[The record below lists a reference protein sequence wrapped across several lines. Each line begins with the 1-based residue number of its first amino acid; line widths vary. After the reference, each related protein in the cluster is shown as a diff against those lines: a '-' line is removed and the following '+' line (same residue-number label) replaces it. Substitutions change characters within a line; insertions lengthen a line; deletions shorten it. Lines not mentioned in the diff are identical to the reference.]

1 MPKTRSS
8 TCKKSAS
15 CTKRSGHPARCNSKG
30 ARVVSVKGKPAKLV
44 TGLEAVLAGDL
55 PSVVEY
61 FQTHEVDEE
70 ELLEKFN
77 TSKVR
82 FSKLGIDQS
91 EKVNDACME
100 KITRELSSPPENC
113 NLHPVLDSI
122 KQALDSSLI
131 SLSGYPALLREDFRE
146 LIDAF
151 ATHFEN
157 IFVLRKVERIKKVY
171 IQKLQADLDNTNKNL
186 NQFQSIV
193 DPAAQIVDM
202 IDNLKKE
209 KETLEAKLSKLSGKP
224 SAPKTSKFRLKSQ
237 VSSYLDEDIL

>member
-1 MPKTRSS
+1 
-8 TCKKSAS
+8 
-15 CTKRSGHPARCNSKG
+15 
-30 ARVVSVKGKPAKLV
+30 
-44 TGLEAVLAGDL
+44 
-55 PSVVEY
+55 
-61 FQTHEVDEE
+61 
-70 ELLEKFN
+70 
-77 TSKVR
+77 
-82 FSKLGIDQS
+82 
-91 EKVNDACME
+91 ME